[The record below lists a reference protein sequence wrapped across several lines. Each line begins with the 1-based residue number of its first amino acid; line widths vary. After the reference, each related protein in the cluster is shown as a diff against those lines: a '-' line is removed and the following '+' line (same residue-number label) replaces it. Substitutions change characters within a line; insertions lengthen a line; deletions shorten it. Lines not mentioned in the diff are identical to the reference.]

1 MIQET
6 TTTTETNAVTT
17 TKALLSFALDENRG
31 LQALTK
37 EDGSIW
43 FVAKDVCDALD
54 HSNSRKAL
62 LMLDDDEK
70 GVTKRYTLGGEQ
82 EMNIISEP
90 GLYRLIMRSNKPE
103 AKAFQKWVFNE
114 VLPSIRKTGG
124 YMDPARM
131 EALTRQIVSSVSD
144 QVRAGSSITSPIGLF
159 VRDRCSVQPGNIII
173 KQELYEAYETHC
185 ILNGTIPLAR
195 TQFFNSLYLTFAGVK
210 NTRRSIGNTRIP
222 CVSGIR
228 LNREGGRS

>member
-82 EMNIISEP
+82 EMNIIK
-90 GLYRLIMRSNKPE
+90 R
-103 AKAFQKWVFNE
+103 AFLEFE
-114 VLPSIRKTGG
+114 
-124 YMDPARM
+124 
-131 EALTRQIVSSVSD
+131 
-144 QVRAGSSITSPIGLF
+144 
-159 VRDRCSVQPGNIII
+159 
-173 KQELYEAYETHC
+173 
-185 ILNGTIPLAR
+185 
-195 TQFFNSLYLTFAGVK
+195 
-210 NTRRSIGNTRIP
+210 
-222 CVSGIR
+222 
-228 LNREGGRS
+228 